1 MGLHILTN
9 WAPLPD
15 VLDGG
20 WVGPNNDMD
29 SGRSTIWAQLEYIV
43 GHIHSLYVLISEVTN
58 YLHDLNY
65 IYIYIYIDLK
75 TTKPEYG

>member
-65 IYIYIYIDLK
+65 IYISTVK